1 VFGIIDFTVGYH
13 QTPLHPDSQKYT
25 AFITQ
30 YGLFEWNR
38 VAMGL
43 KGSGPFFQRSM
54 ANKVLPGYVT
64 RICEIY
70 IDDVLLFDAT
80 DNEYL
85 GNVRKVLVRLREKK
99 VTDNPVKTGLGLK
112 EVEYVGHLISSTGT
126 SFTEEKRFQ
135 VLDFPLTET

>member
-1 VFGIIDFTVGYH
+1 MFGIIDFTVGYH